1 MWFPFFLLLYNFPTY
16 DKVSPIFVSII
27 NKPSVL
33 NGFLTNLLLT
43 EVSYRWQI
51 EPTSCR
57 QSDTFETTLEL
68 SKFTVIPLNSFMH

>member
-1 MWFPFFLLLYNFPTY
+1 M
-16 DKVSPIFVSII
+16 SQIFVSII

-43 EVSYRWQI
+43 EVSYRWQT

-57 QSDTFETTLEL
+57 QSDIFETTLEL
-68 SKFTVIPLNSFMH
+68 SG